1 MVSSRGTRRKLTQN
15 YIVKKI
21 VTRVKVFRLEN
32 THLNVKESNKG
43 RIEEKLQDT

>member
-21 VTRVKVFRLEN
+21 VTRVKVFHLEN